1 MVQATGGSAVAEAK
15 VEADVIHEDV
25 FVHVSPRRL
34 DCLRRLQQRQEGD
47 LLAEI
52 NYYIYIIRLF
62 AKHVIQCWAGN
73 CGWQGQGEEA

>member
-52 NYYIYIIRLF
+52 RLLIRLF
-62 AKHVIQCWAGN
+62 AKHVIPCWAGD